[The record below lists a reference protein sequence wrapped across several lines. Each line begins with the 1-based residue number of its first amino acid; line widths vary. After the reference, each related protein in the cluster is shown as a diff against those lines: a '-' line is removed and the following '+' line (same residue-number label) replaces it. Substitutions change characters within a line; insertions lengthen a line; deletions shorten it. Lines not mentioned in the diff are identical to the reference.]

1 MKSIPFTKQ
10 LDARDCGPACLVMI
24 AGYYGKT
31 YPIQKFRDSAFITRA
46 GVSLLGISDAAE
58 VIGFKTIGAKISFQ
72 TLEEEANLPC
82 IAHWRQNHFVVVYK
96 VKKNKVYVADPGH
109 GLVKYSK
116 KEFLDGW
123 ISTASNGN
131 NQGVCLFLEPTNEFY
146 GKSVEKPKKSGFGFL
161 FTYLR
166 PHQRFIFQLVLGMI
180 LGSLLQLIFPF
191 LTQAIVDV
199 GISNQNVGFVTL
211 VLIAQLV
218 LFFSQSAMEFIRGW
232 ILLHIST
239 RINVSLIS
247 DFLVK
252 LLKLPLG
259 FFDSK
264 MIGDILQRISD
275 HSRIQSFLTSTSLSI
290 LFSLVNLLI
299 FGLVLALYNL
309 SIFAI
314 FLAGSII
321 YVTWIVMFMKKR
333 RDLDFKRFQQ
343 LSKNQS
349 NLFQMITGI
358 QEIKL
363 NNCEKRQRWNWERIQ
378 AKLFKISIKS
388 LSLNQYQQSGSIVID
403 QLKNILISFVAARA
417 VIQGQMSLGMMLA
430 VQYIIG
436 QMNSPL
442 GQLIGFFQSTQD
454 AKLSLERLHEIHD
467 RRDEEDPDDL
477 KVTSLPENKSLA
489 ITGLGFQYEGPRSP
503 WVLQDIDLVIPQG
516 KTTAIVG
523 VSGSG
528 KTTLIKLLLGFY
540 PPGKGNIRVGEV
552 QLEKLQNRLWRQSCG
567 VVMQDGFIF
576 SDTIAQNIAISGE
589 KIDKEKLLQAVRIA
603 NIQEYIEALPL
614 GYNTLIGME
623 GHGLSA
629 GQKQRLLIARAV
641 YKDPQYIFFDEATNA
656 LDANNEKIIIDN
668 LRQFFHGR
676 TVVIIAHRLSTV
688 KDADSIVVLDKGRI
702 VEAGKHL
709 ELITQKG
716 PYLNLVK
723 DQLTLGCE

>member
-1 MKSIPFTKQ
+1 MKSFPFIHQ
-10 LDARDCGPACLVMI
+10 LDASDCGPACLAMI
-24 AGYYGKT
+24 ARYYGKT
-31 YPIQKFRDSAFITRA
+31 YPIQKLRESSFITRA
-46 GVSLLGISDAAE
+46 GVSMLGISDAVEA
-58 VIGFKTIGAKISFQ
+58 IGFKTIGAKISYD
-72 TLEEEANLPC
+72 TLVEEATLPC
-82 IAHWRQNHFVVVYK
+82 IAHWRQNHFVVIYK
-96 VKKNKVYVADPGH
+96 IKKDKVYVADPGH
-109 GLVKYSK
+109 GLVRYTK

-123 ISTASNGN
+123 VSTTSKGED
-131 NQGVCLFLEPTNEFY
+131 QGICLFLEPTNDFFLQGE
-146 GKSVEKPKKSGFGFL
+146 EKQKKSGFGFL
-161 FTYLR
+161 FSYLR
-166 PHQRFIFQLVLGMI
+166 PHKRFLFQLVLGMV

-191 LTQAIVDV
+191 LTQAIVDI
-199 GISNQNVGFVTL
+199 GISNQNIGFVTL

-218 LFFSQSAMEFIRGW
+218 LFLSQSAVEFVRGW

-239 RINVSLIS
+239 RINVALIS
-247 DFLVK
+247 DFLIK
-252 LLKLPLG
+252 LLRLPLG

-299 FGLVLALYNL
+299 FGLVLAFYNL
-309 SIFAI
+309 NIFAI
-314 FLAGSII
+314 FLIGSAF
-321 YVTWIVMFMKKR
+321 YVTWVVLFMKKR

-349 NLFQMITGI
+349 NLFQLITGI

-363 NNCEKRQRWNWERIQ
+363 NNCERQQRWNWERIQ

-417 VIQGQMSLGMMLA
+417 VIQGQMTLGMMLA

-436 QMNSPL
+436 QMNSPIS
-442 GQLIGFFQSTQD
+442 QLIGFLQSTQD
-454 AKLSLERLHEIHD
+454 AKISLERLHEIHD
-467 RRDEEDPDDL
+467 KKDEENPDDL
-477 KVTSLPENKSLA
+477 KITLLPENKSLA
-489 ITGLGFQYEGPRSP
+489 IAGLGFQYEGPHSE
-503 WVLQDIDLVIPQG
+503 WVLQDIDLAIPQG
-516 KTTAIVG
+516 QTSAIVG

-540 PPGKGNIRVGEV
+540 PPGKGEIRVGEYL
-552 QLEKLQNRLWRQSCG
+552 LENLQSRVWRQSCG
-567 VVMQDGFIF
+567 VVMQDGFMF

-589 KIDKEKLLQAVRIA
+589 NIDKEKLLQAVRVA

-614 GYNTLIGME
+614 GYNTVIGME

-656 LDANNEKIIIDN
+656 LDANNERIIIEN

-676 TVVIIAHRLSTV
+676 TVVIVAHRLSTV
-688 KDADSIVVLDKGRI
+688 KDADNIVVLDKGRI
-702 VEAGKHL
+702 VEKGTHA
-709 ELITQKG
+709 ELIGKKG
-716 PYLNLVK
+716 PYFNLVK